1 MHDQSALAT
10 AVSCQALDVGHYD
23 ERTTKQPVC
32 YGYGSEQLPF
42 FIECIASVAAL
53 SLVISWAFPILLFV
67 LALRRKDR
75 WGLVAVPIDVILV
88 WFHLMAVMPLVS

>member
-1 MHDQSALAT
+1 MRVYFYTHLAL
-10 AVSCQALDVGHYD
+10 VLGIAL
-23 ERTTKQPVC
+23 PVC

>member
-1 MHDQSALAT
+1 MQKITRKTRKHHFYTHLAL
-10 AVSCQALDVGHYD
+10 VLGIAL
-23 ERTTKQPVC
+23 PVC